1 MICYLPRANT
11 MKPFSGI
18 IAFIA
23 ILICHSVANAGVVSV
38 KVRMTT
44 GPQDPPSTT
53 FASNTPNLY
62 AIFKT
67 EGAKAGDKIHGILI
81 AEDVGDVAPANTK
94 VLETILDM
102 EGDTEAGDFS
112 FSKPTNDWPVGKYR
126 VEIYV
131 NNELVTKVKF
141 TIKAANMKKSQEQSE
156 EESGD

>member
-1 MICYLPRANT
+1 
-11 MKPFSGI
+11 
-18 IAFIA
+18 
-23 ILICHSVANAGVVSV
+23 
-38 KVRMTT
+38 MTA

-53 FASNTPNLY
+53 FASNTPKLY

-67 EGAKAGDKIHGILI
+67 EGAKAGDKIRGVLI
-81 AEDVGDVAPANTK
+81 AEDVGDVAPANAK

-112 FSKPTNDWPVGKYR
+112 FSKPTNGWPVGKYR

-131 NNELVTKVKF
+131 NDKLATTAKF
-141 TIKAANMKKSQEQSE
+141 TIKAAAKKKSSSDE

>member
-1 MICYLPRANT
+1 MI
-11 MKPFSGI
+11 KPFSGI

-23 ILICHSVANAGVVSV
+23 ILICLSVANAGVVSV

-53 FASNTPNLY
+53 FASNTPKLY

-67 EGAKAGDKIHGILI
+67 EGARAGDKIRGVLI

-94 VLETILDM
+94 VFETILDI
-102 EGDTEAGDFS
+102 EGDTEAGDFN
-112 FSKPTNDWPVGKYR
+112 FNKPTNDWPVGKYR

-131 NNELVTKVKF
+131 NDELAATAKF
-141 TIKAANMKKSQEQSE
+141 TIKAASSKKHADEEE
-156 EESGD
+156 EESSGD

>member
-1 MICYLPRANT
+1 MEKT
-11 MKPFSGI
+11 FSGI

-23 ILICHSVANAGVVSV
+23 ILICLSVAKAGVVSV

-53 FASNTPNLY
+53 FASNTPKLY

-67 EGAKAGDKIHGILI
+67 EGAKTGDKIRGVLI

-94 VLETILDM
+94 VLETILNV

-112 FSKPTNDWPVGKYR
+112 FSRPTNGWPVGKYR
-126 VEIYV
+126 VEVYV
-131 NNELVTKVKF
+131 NDELATAAKF
-141 TIKAANMKKSQEQSE
+141 TIK
-156 EESGD
+156 SGD

>member
-1 MICYLPRANT
+1 MICYLPRANK
-11 MKPFSGI
+11 MKSFPGI

-23 ILICHSVANAGVVSV
+23 ILICLSVAKAGVVSV

-67 EGAKAGDKIHGILI
+67 EGAKTGDKIRGVLI

-94 VLETILDM
+94 VLETILDV
-102 EGDTEAGDFS
+102 EGDTETGDFS
-112 FSKPTNDWPVGKYR
+112 FSKPTNGWPVGKYR

-131 NNELVTKVKF
+131 NDELGTTAKF
-141 TIKAANMKKSQEQSE
+141 TINAAKKKSADEEE